1 MMKKKLLIIPLAL
14 LLTVSLVACA
24 SPAPAPAPAP
34 APTVTVEVPGTAPAP
49 APAPTVTVEVPAPA
63 PAPAPAPEKK
73 SYRFILATEAGTKG
87 TPAADSVDM
96 LARLIEEATDGRIEV
111 DVFYQ
116 GELGGPQEMFDQ
128 LLKSNIDIELS
139 WPITSYD
146 PRMATLNVP
155 YTVFTWE
162 DALEAYSAGGWL
174 NQVVDPVFGGL
185 NLKFFGSYPEG
196 FNGIATKGAY
206 ATNPEQAGKIKLRSQ
221 PILPYPQSV
230 EAMGYQ
236 AVVIDWS
243 EVYTSIQTGIVDG
256 DSGNVIFWDQ
266 EYFGDLIDYYVWTK
280 HIFQTGTLLMAMD
293 DWNSL
298 DAEDQQILTDAADQ
312 MLAKH
317 FGDAEGLDLKYRQQA
332 IDKGIEFIELTPAEF
347 ALHVQLVRDAVW
359 PLMDEKIGTFV
370 MNQIRAGAAE
380 PPE

>member
-128 LLKSNIDIELS
+128 LLKSNIDIQLA

-155 YTVFTWE
+155 YTVFTW
-162 DALEAYSAGGWL
+162 S
-174 NQVVDPVFGGL
+174 
-185 NLKFFGSYPEG
+185 
-196 FNGIATKGAY
+196 
-206 ATNPEQAGKIKLRSQ
+206 
-221 PILPYPQSV
+221 
-230 EAMGYQ
+230 
-236 AVVIDWS
+236 
-243 EVYTSIQTGIVDG
+243 
-256 DSGNVIFWDQ
+256 
-266 EYFGDLIDYYVWTK
+266 
-280 HIFQTGTLLMAMD
+280 
-293 DWNSL
+293 
-298 DAEDQQILTDAADQ
+298 
-312 MLAKH
+312 
-317 FGDAEGLDLKYRQQA
+317 
-332 IDKGIEFIELTPAEF
+332 
-347 ALHVQLVRDAVW
+347 
-359 PLMDEKIGTFV
+359 
-370 MNQIRAGAAE
+370 
-380 PPE
+380 